1 MTARLSLPIS
11 VEERISG
18 WTRIQEAQ
26 KAKALG
32 TPKPRPT
39 VTVSRQFGCEGFPL
53 SMRLQALF
61 EKATGE
67 PWTIL
72 DRALLEHVAEEKQ
85 VPLQVLQTLED
96 PARYLEAFGFHPR
109 GRITSDQAFAK
120 LAVSLLHFARSGNAI
135 IIGRGGAV
143 LCQGLENCFHFRL
156 QASREWRI
164 ASLAKRMDISHEEA
178 ARRER
183 HESRQRDH
191 FVWENLGVDVADPS
205 FYDAIFN
212 NERHDTDHV
221 AAAILAYVLA
231 WRKAQG

>member
-26 KAKALG
+26 KAKALSA
-32 TPKPRPT
+32 PKPRPA
-39 VTVSRQFGCEGFPL
+39 VTLSRQFGCEGFPL

-72 DRALLEHVAEEKQ
+72 DRALLERVAEEKQ
-85 VPLQVLQTLED
+85 VPLQLLQTLED

-109 GRITSDQAFAK
+109 GGITSDEAFAK
-120 LAVSLLHFARSGNAI
+120 LAVSLLHFARAGNAI

-143 LCQGLENCFHFRL
+143 LCQGLGNCFHFRL

-164 ASLAKRMDISHEEA
+164 ASLAGRMGISLEEA

-191 FVWENLGVDVADPS
+191 FVWENLGVDVADPT

-212 NERHDTDHV
+212 NERHDADLI

-231 WRKAQG
+231 GRKAQG